1 MFGKMLIFR
10 ASPKNGPMLRRFT
23 ILLLCVICGS
33 AFAQTPT
40 VLPLRKQ
47 AEVKDE
53 WLRLRAERLLPELLD
68 RADVDMWLLLSREY
82 NEDPVLLTMLPA
94 NWLSARRT
102 TMLLIYRDSTGVET
116 LACARYDVGD
126 VFKKAW
132 DPEAQPDQWAR
143 LRELIAERN
152 PNKIAVNRSEH
163 FGLAD
168 GMSSYHYDKLKET
181 LGPEWSDRLVSG
193 EPLAIGWLETR
204 LPEEMTVY
212 RQVMRLA
219 HEVIA
224 EGFSEA
230 VITPGVTST
239 DDVVWWYRRRIN
251 ELGLTAWFH
260 PTVDVQRADPENDES
275 RRSFSRRP
283 DAAIIQPG
291 DLVHVDFGLT
301 YLGLNTDT
309 QQNAYVLKPGETTP
323 PAYLVAAHR
332 KGLRVMD
339 HLTSKFKTGATG
351 NEMLAAALA
360 QGKAEGLKPTIYT
373 HPIGYHGHGAGPTIG
388 LWDQQGGVPFAGDY
402 PLYPNTA
409 YSIELNNAIFLPEW
423 NKEIR
428 IMLEEDAF
436 FDGKEMRYID
446 GRQTELYLI
455 PRPNANHGE

>member
-1 MFGKMLIFR
+1 MRSITLC
-10 ASPKNGPMLRRFT
+10 
-23 ILLLCVICGS
+23 LLLCCS
-33 AFAQTPT
+33 FSLLLAQSPT
-40 VLPLRKQ
+40 VLPLKKQ
-47 AEVKDE
+47 AEVKDQ
-53 WLRLRAERLLPELLD
+53 WLQLRAERILPMLLD
-68 RADVDMWLLLSREY
+68 RADVDMWLLISREY
-82 NEDPVLLTMLPA
+82 NEDPVLKTMLPA

-102 TMLLIYRDSTGVET
+102 TMLVITRDSSGVEA

-143 LRELIAERN
+143 LREIIVERN
-152 PNKIAVNRSEH
+152 PNRIAVNRSEH

-168 GMSSYHYDKLKET
+168 GMSSYHYDKLRET
-181 LGPEWSDRLVSG
+181 LGPEWSQRLAPG
-193 EPLAIGWLETR
+193 HELAIGWLETR

-219 HEVIA
+219 NKIIA
-224 EGFSEA
+224 EGFSET

-239 DDVVWWYRRRIN
+239 DDVVWWYRQKIN
-251 ELGLTAWFH
+251 EHGLTAWFH

-275 RRSFSRRP
+275 QRSFSRRP

-309 QQNAYVLKPGETTP
+309 QQNAYVLKPGETAP
-323 PAYLVAAHR
+323 PDYLVAAHR

-339 HLTSKFKTGATG
+339 HLTSKFTTGATG

-388 LWDQQGGVPFAGDY
+388 LWDQQGGVPHRGDY
-402 PLYPNTA
+402 PVYPNTA

-436 FDGKEMRYID
+436 FDGETIRYID

-455 PRPNANHGE
+455 PRPNAAHGE